1 MTSFNEF
8 SGVPVSTLQSWLAD
22 AMQAQHDLL
31 TGGKGES
38 YSYTQGDGNKSVTFT
53 RVNMADLAAYILRLK
68 MALGLGSIR
77 PLRPY
82 F

>member
-1 MTSFNEF
+1 MASNEF
-8 SGVPVSTLQSWLAD
+8 VGIPASTLQSWLAE
-22 AMQAQHDLL
+22 ALQAQHDLM
-31 TGGKGES
+31 TGAKGES

-53 RVNMADLAAYILRLK
+53 RVNIADLSAYILRLK
-68 MALGLGSIR
+68 MALGLGRAR